1 MSDPVVPLT
10 EEQTADAAANAV
22 HHNYI
27 VRVLDAL
34 DKLGATLADQP
45 SDTTISSDEGMAAL
59 KDHGFVGEQ
68 AKLVADVL
76 NIFQHNHCAKA
87 IAGQWAQGL
96 QAAKEAEASGAINQ
110 DPQG

>member
-1 MSDPVVPLT
+1 MGSPVTPLT
-10 EEQTADAAANAV
+10 TEETQQAAQNSL
-22 HHNYI
+22 HHSYV

-45 SDTTISSDEGMAAL
+45 SDTTISSDEGIAAL

-87 IAGQWAQGL
+87 IAGQWAQGV
-96 QAAKEAEASGAINQ
+96 QAANQAEASGAINQ